1 MLPDAKIHLL
11 LAQQIPG
18 LRTEAEPGGAPAKV
32 IQAFTAYTRKMIRT
46 GALPEI
52 RKCFSM
58 AGVLYKNGSRQLRD
72 AIESV
77 FLFGLSPL
85 LNAPVKTLLPASLQ
99 NARRQF
105 ILNNS
110 QC

>member
-18 LRTEAEPGGAPAKV
+18 LRNEATGAPAKV
-32 IQAFTAYTRKMIRT
+32 IQAFTAYTRRMIRNDEF
-46 GALPEI
+46 PEI
-52 RKCFSM
+52 RKCFSL
-58 AGVLYKNGSRQLRD
+58 AGVLFKNGSRMLKD

-85 LNAPVKTLLPASLQ
+85 LNAPVKSLLPVSLQ
-99 NARRQF
+99 NVRRQF

>member
-18 LRTEAEPGGAPAKV
+18 LRNEASG
-32 IQAFTAYTRKMIRT
+32 
-46 GALPEI
+46 
-52 RKCFSM
+52 
-58 AGVLYKNGSRQLRD
+58 
-72 AIESV
+72 
-77 FLFGLSPL
+77 
-85 LNAPVKTLLPASLQ
+85 APVKSLLPVSLQ
-99 NARRQF
+99 NVRRQF

>member
-18 LRTEAEPGGAPAKV
+18 IRTEAERTVAPAKV
-32 IQAFTAYTRKMIRT
+32 IQAFTAYTRRMIRNDE
-46 GALPEI
+46 LPEI
-52 RKCFSM
+52 RKCFSL
-58 AGVLYKNGSRQLRD
+58 AGVLYKNGSRLLRES
-72 AIESV
+72 IESV
-77 FLFGLSPL
+77 FLYGLSPL
-85 LNAPVKTLLPASLQ
+85 LNTPVKSLLPVSLQ
-99 NARRQF
+99 NVRRQF